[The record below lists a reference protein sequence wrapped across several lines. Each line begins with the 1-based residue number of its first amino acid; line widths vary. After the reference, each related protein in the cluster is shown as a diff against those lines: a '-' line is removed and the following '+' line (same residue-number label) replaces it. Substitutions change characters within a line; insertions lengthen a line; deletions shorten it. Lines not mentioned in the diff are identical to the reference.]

1 MNCSSIFTMFPTD
14 RGMCCAF
21 NMKKAEDMF
30 KESKYTEM
38 MTELMGRD
46 RERSFQDSSLPDW

>member
-21 NMKKAEDMF
+21 NMKKADDMF
-30 KESKYTEM
+30 KASRYRGIQVETY
-38 MTELMGRD
+38 
-46 RERSFQDSSLPDW
+46 